1 VAEASGPWWWPE
13 PPPWPLP
20 GLVCQEPYRFGP
32 RLVAAPSVAVGVL
45 ESVGD
50 VDPVLFGVSLVGELL
65 TGAWLAV
72 GVGVAVGSWEA
83 PLEAAEPLPDGVG
96 PWHGLALLRYALSCG
111 RPCRHVGLVVGV
123 GLPDPLELVGVAVG
137 VGVVVGVVLAEPV
150 LGVTLGLT
158 VAEPDLVLL
167 ALADGTVLAGFE
179 QVDVGLGLAVV
190 LVPPPWPGALPPP
203 LIGWP
208 VPAPDPPPL
217 PPLPFTDVVLPVPD
231 EPMFVIACRTPGT
244 AAAVPAKMHTAA
256 RATTGR
262 SQTMPGRD
270 LSPGSDRA
278 GRPATYRSAASTP
291 DPASASRCLVCRP

>member
-1 VAEASGPWWWPE
+1 M
-13 PPPWPLP
+13 LRL
-20 GLVCQEPYRFGP
+20 LVRPFE
-32 RLVAAPSVAVGVL
+32 LALSEAVGVL
-45 ESVGD
+45 ESAGD
-50 VDPVLFGVSLVGELL
+50 VDSLLFGVPLLGVSLLGVPLA
-65 TGAWLAV
+65 GAWLAA

-111 RPCRHVGLVVGV
+111 LLCRDGLVVGV
-123 GLPDPLELVGVAVG
+123 GLSDPLESVGVAAG
-137 VGVVVGVVLAEPV
+137 VGVVAGVVLAEPV

-167 ALADGTVLAGFE
+167 AFADGTVLAGGV
-179 QVDVGLGLAVV
+179 QLDVGLGLAVV

-203 LIGWP
+203 LIRWP
-208 VPAPDPPPL
+208 VPAPEPPPL
-217 PPLPFTDVVLPVPD
+217 PPLPFTEVVLPVPD
-231 EPMFVIACRTPGT
+231 EPMLVIACRTPGT

-270 LSPGSDRA
+270 FSPGSGRA

-291 DPASASRCLVCRP
+291 DPASASRCLACRP